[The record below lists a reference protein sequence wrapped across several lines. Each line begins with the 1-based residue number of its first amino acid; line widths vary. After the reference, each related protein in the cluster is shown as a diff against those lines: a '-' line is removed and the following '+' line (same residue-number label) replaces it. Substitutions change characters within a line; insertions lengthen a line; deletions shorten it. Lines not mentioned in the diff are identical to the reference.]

1 MIGELSVQASLFPK
15 TVNARRD
22 RNEGI
27 RTERAR
33 NIILPVLG
41 NNSGE
46 PRVIYLV
53 RTEEGGK

>member
-1 MIGELSVQASLFPK
+1 MIGELSVQACLFPK

-33 NIILPVLG
+33 ISYYRPW
-41 NNSGE
+41 E
-46 PRVIYLV
+46 
-53 RTEEGGK
+53 